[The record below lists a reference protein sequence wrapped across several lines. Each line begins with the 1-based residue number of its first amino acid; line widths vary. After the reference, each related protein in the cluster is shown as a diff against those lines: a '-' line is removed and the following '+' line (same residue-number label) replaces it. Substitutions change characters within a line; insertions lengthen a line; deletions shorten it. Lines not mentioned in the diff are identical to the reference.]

1 MKRTLRRVAL
11 IVLFAVLVWGVFF
24 LKASGVF
31 LTLEPKAAGVCTTLS
46 DGGIVGVEDL
56 TIDPETHFAYLAG
69 YDRCAALDGKP
80 VRGAIWGYNLKNQ
93 TRVTDLTAT
102 ALPEGFHPHGISLYR
117 GPDGRKTLF
126 VINHANQ
133 RHSIELFDIAGT
145 TLKHRRTVTGPQL
158 VSPNDVVGV
167 GTDAFYVTN
176 DHRYPDGVMRLAEDL
191 LRLPLTTVEFHDGR
205 QFTTA
210 LSGLGGSNGINVS
223 ADGRS
228 LYVSA
233 ASELTVHVYDRDP
246 QTNLL
251 KKRTALAVPGLA
263 DNIEVLANGDLLLGV
278 HSKLFDLLAHFADP
292 SARSPSHIMR
302 LKADGKG
309 GFAPQTIYY
318 NLGEEISGA
327 SVGASIDKRLLI
339 GSIFEPKILDCTWE
353 DALQESSATSR

>member
-1 MKRTLRRVAL
+1 MKRALRRVAL
-11 IVLFAVLVWGVFF
+11 IVLFAVLVWGAFF
-24 LKASGVF
+24 LRASGVF
-31 LTLEPKAAGVCTTLS
+31 LTLEPKAAGVCTTVS

-69 YDRCAALDGKP
+69 YDRRAALDGKS
-80 VRGAIWGYNLKNQ
+80 VRGAIWGYDLKSQNG
-93 TRVTDLTAT
+93 VADLTAT

-117 GPDGRKTLF
+117 APDGKKTLF

-133 RHSIELFDIAGT
+133 RHSIELFDVSGT

-167 GTDAFYVTN
+167 GTEAFYVTN
-176 DHRYPDGVMRLAEDL
+176 DHRYPSGVMRLAEDL
-191 LRLPLTTVEFHDGR
+191 LRLRLTTVEFHDGK
-205 QFTTA
+205 QFSTA
-210 LSGLGGSNGINVS
+210 LTGLGSANGINVS
-223 ADGRS
+223 ADGRA

-233 ASELTVHVYDRDP
+233 ATERTVHVYDRDP
-246 QTNLL
+246 QTNAL
-251 KKRTALAVPGLA
+251 KIRRVISVPGIA

-278 HSKLFDLLAHFADP
+278 HSKLFDLLAHFADA
-292 SARSPSHIMR
+292 SVRSPSHIMR

-327 SVGASIDKRLLI
+327 SVGASIGQRLLI
-339 GSIFEPKILDCTWE
+339 GSIFEPRILDCTV
-353 DALQESSATSR
+353 QESSATSR